1 MSLVIAAIIAGGA
14 AVFGGSTFAWLR
26 RKRVP
31 KTARPLPATER
42 SKPGELATRG
52 FDLELGDVVE
62 IGGRELWLER
72 GWVLSE
78 GDEAVVVMFSAKEA
92 TLVTLPAPS
101 RASYLLDPVE
111 LAFPG
116 DPPPTLESAGVRFER
131 VRRLP
136 VRVEPLS
143 KSPPLP
149 WDQALLSEYRGLA
162 TDALFVLGNAG
173 RIRAWQGRLVGESE
187 IERWGGGKSTLE

>member
-1 MSLVIAAIIAGGA
+1 MSLVIAAIVAGGA
-14 AVFGGSTFAWLR
+14 LFGGGAFAWLR
-26 RKRVP
+26 KKRG
-31 KTARPLPATER
+31 
-42 SKPGELATRG
+42 SKPTKPTPPTRAAKPSGLAKRG

-62 IGGRELWLER
+62 IGGRELWLEQ
-72 GWVLSE
+72 GWILSE
-78 GDEAVVVMFSAKEA
+78 GEDAVVAMFSAKEA
-92 TLVTLPAPS
+92 TLVTLPSPS
-101 RASYLLDPVE
+101 KASYLLDAVE

-116 DPPPTLESAGVRFER
+116 DPPPTLESLGVRFER

-136 VRVEPLS
+136 VRVESLE

>member
-1 MSLVIAAIIAGGA
+1 MSLVIAAIVAGGA
-14 AVFGGSTFAWLR
+14 LFGGGALAWLR
-26 RKRVP
+26 RKRPGTSKKPPASSP
-31 KTARPLPATER
+31 K
-42 SKPGELATRG
+42 SKPSALATRG

-62 IGGRELWLER
+62 IGGRELWLEQ
-72 GWVLSE
+72 GWLLTE
-78 GDEAVVVMFSAKEA
+78 GDDAVVAMFSAKEA

-101 RASYLLDPVE
+101 QASYLLDAVE
-111 LAFPG
+111 LTFPG
-116 DPPPTLESAGVRFER
+116 DPPLTLESAGIRFER

-136 VRVEPLS
+136 VRCEPLD

-149 WDQALLSEYRGLA
+149 WDQAILSEYRGLA
-162 TDALFVLGNAG
+162 TDVLFVLGNAG

>member
-1 MSLVIAAIIAGGA
+1 MSLVIAALVAGGA
-14 AVFGGSTFAWLR
+14 LFGGGALAWLR
-26 RKRVP
+26 RKRPTSRKQASTSVP
-31 KTARPLPATER
+31 A
-42 SKPGELATRG
+42 KPGALAKRG

-62 IGGRELWLER
+62 IGGRELWLEQ
-72 GWVLSE
+72 GWILSE
-78 GDEAVVVMFSAKEA
+78 GDDPVVAMFSAKEA

-101 RASYLLDPVE
+101 KASYLLDAVE

-116 DPPPTLESAGVRFER
+116 DPPLTLESAGIRFER

-136 VRVEPLS
+136 VRVEPLE